1 MKSFDV
7 RRLLSMTMATA
18 AIGCLVSSE
27 SLVAAGPATAP
38 NVTYTASGTFSTVK
52 SGADLFQLQGE
63 PFSISVVAS
72 EADVAKT
79 HGAQW
84 AGYNA
89 LKMTGTVQSGLLPTP
104 IAISNSSTSIELATG
119 NPSYDVFELYSPI
132 KVIGITLTI
141 TANMDL
147 PKTALT
153 NDHILPF
160 ASVALP
166 ATATMSYSDG
176 TNTTTLLLKGS
187 LVATIPGGATT
198 KSDVVLH
205 AEGARSITAH
215 EDGTQSVRSIG
226 AAPVEAGASSDVV
239 ALEFYAAGV
248 RDGSAIEVR
257 IGGQNVPVLYAGAA
271 ERFTGLD
278 QISVRLPRS
287 LAGSG
292 AADVLLTVDGQ
303 TAEPVRI
310 QIQ

>member
-1 MKSFDV
+1 MKSFYV
-7 RRLLSMTMATA
+7 RRMLSMTMAA
-18 AIGCLVSSE
+18 AALGCLASSE
-27 SLVAAGPATAP
+27 NLVAAGPSTAP
-38 NVTYTASGTFSTVK
+38 SVTYTASGTFGSVK

-89 LKMTGTVQSGLLPTP
+89 LKMTGTVNSGLLPTP
-104 IAISNSSTSIELATG
+104 VAISNTSTSIELAVG
-119 NPSYDVFELYSPI
+119 NPSYDVFELYSPV

-141 TANMDL
+141 TATIDL

-153 NDHILPF
+153 IDHILPF

-166 ATATMSYSDG
+166 TTATMSYSDG
-176 TNTTTLLLKGS
+176 TNTSVLYLKGT
-187 LVATIPGGATT
+187 LVGTVPGAAAVKT
-198 KSDVVLH
+198 DVVLH
-205 AEGARSITAH
+205 GEGARSITARG
-215 EDGTQSVRSIG
+215 DGTKSVRSIG
-226 AAPVEAGASSDVV
+226 AGPVETGASADVV

-248 RDGSAIEVR
+248 RDGSEIEVR
-257 IGGQNVPVLYAGAA
+257 IGGQSVPVLYAGAA
-271 ERFTGLD
+271 EHFAGLD
-278 QISVRLPRS
+278 QISVQLPRS
-287 LAGSG
+287 LAGVG
-292 AADVLLTVDGQ
+292 EADVVLTVDGQ